1 MKIDG
6 FDFVH
11 LSEQKLETKLHVREL
26 AARKRI
32 RMLIQG
38 IRSFAGK

>member
-6 FDFVH
+6 YLFVH
-11 LSEQKLETKLHVREL
+11 LTEETLETKLHVREL

-32 RMLIQG
+32 WMLIEGFQYL
-38 IRSFAGK
+38 AGM

>member
-6 FDFVH
+6 FDFV
-11 LSEQKLETKLHVREL
+11 LLTEETLETKLHVREL
-26 AARKRI
+26 AARNRI
-32 RMLIQG
+32 RMLIKG